1 MGENVLICLCGSVNS
16 INISHYI
23 IELK

>member
-23 IELK
+23 I

>member
-16 INISHYI
+16 INISHY
-23 IELK
+23 

>member
-23 IELK
+23 IE